1 MYLHKILIF
10 RYGCYVFININT
22 RFLDQED
29 YKERTFNIDYDT
41 RSFGLYEISLKIKS
55 YQILAIQKCF
65 FYNDKEIQ
73 QWKDMTVIT

>member
-10 RYGCYVFININT
+10 RYGCFVFININT

-41 RSFGLYEISLKIKS
+41 EISLKIKS

-73 QWKDMTVIT
+73 QWKDKIVIT